1 MAHQPGDAEAPL
13 LAKPAAKRNKYPFFC
28 AVLASMTSVL
38 TGYSTDPACYFARLP
53 IFPYVCLR
61 VRMLNTRAPCGMA
74 CPAADVAVMS
84 GAQIFM
90 AEDLGI
96 SDAQVEVLSGVIN
109 IYSLAGALLAGW
121 TSDRLG
127 RRLTIVLAN
136 VFFLAGPLATALGGG
151 YAALMVGRF
160 IAGLGSGYALVVAPV
175 YAAEIAPASSR
186 GLLTSLPEV

>member
-1 MAHQPGDAEAPL
+1 M
-13 LAKPAAKRNKYPFFC
+13 
-28 AVLASMTSVL
+28 
-38 TGYSTDPACYFARLP
+38 
-53 IFPYVCLR
+53 
-61 VRMLNTRAPCGMA
+61 
-74 CPAADVAVMS
+74 AVMS

-109 IYSLAGALLAGW
+109 IYSLVGALLAGW

-151 YAALMVGRF
+151 YAALMAGRF